1 MRSILFI
8 IAVFGL
14 VGCSGLEAKPPTAT
28 LADLEEIDATWL
40 LLRGSVDGSPVPMPA
55 KARTTIRFTGAEFG
69 GHAACNSYGGG
80 VRFVGNAVAFGEIS
94 QTMVGC
100 AGEFLESEQ
109 TFITSLRG
117 VSAIG
122 FDGDE
127 LVLAG
132 PGIELRFTRLAEAQ
146 PDEFVDRQ
154 WVLASLVHDGK
165 EVPPGGL
172 PVTLQIGSDGTF
184 SGTTGCRTFRG
195 TWIACGDQIG
205 ATAMEMGDADCPAAL
220 QAQDGHV
227 VQVIDDGVIPTVD
240 GDELTLSDVNG
251 DALIYRA
258 AAD

>member
-1 MRSILFI
+1 M
-8 IAVFGL
+8 
-14 VGCSGLEAKPPTAT
+14 P
-28 LADLEEIDATWL
+28 ADLEDIDATWL
-40 LLRGSVDGSPVPMPA
+40 LLRGSVDGRPVPMPA
-55 KARTTIRFTGAEFG
+55 KARTTIRFTGSQFG
-69 GHAACNSYGGG
+69 GQAACNSYGGRI
-80 VRFVGNAVAFGEIS
+80 RFVGNAIALGEIL
-94 QTMVGC
+94 QTLIGC

-109 TFITSLRG
+109 MFFSSLRG

-132 PGIELRFTRLAEAQ
+132 PGIELRFTRLPEVQ
-146 PDEFVDRQ
+146 LDEFVDRQ

-165 EVPPGGL
+165 EVLPGGL

-195 TWIACGDQIG
+195 KWIASGDQVG
-205 ATAMEMGDADCPAAL
+205 ATAMEMGGAECPALL
-220 QAQDGHV
+220 QSQDGYV
-227 VQVIDDGVIPTVD
+227 VSVIDDGFIPTVD